1 MCIKYYF
8 QVDVVDVEYARLTE
22 AVAATCGQAD
32 GFDRLRRAHEG
43 FLAAVGRRSFLH
55 VRSAQRAISS
65 VLDTCLEF
73 CALTGRTSHQ
83 LPSRRLAGKELA
95 DAVSRLERNY
105 CSEACYLF
113 LVLSGVDASLL
124 LRLDFNGYHT
134 VLSKNGGVP
143 LSGSGRRV
151 GREEHVWEK

>member
-1 MCIKYYF
+1 MQYYF

-22 AVAATCGQAD
+22 AVAATCGQPG

-55 VRSAQRAISS
+55 IRSAQTALAA

-73 CALTGRTSHQ
+73 CALTKRASHQ
-83 LPSRRLAGKELA
+83 LPARRLSGKELA
-95 DAVSRLERNY
+95 EAVVRLERNY

-124 LRLDFNGYHT
+124 LRLDYNGYHT
-134 VLSKNGGVP
+134 KLSKNGGAP
-143 LSGSGRRV
+143 LGMN
-151 GREEHVWEK
+151 KQ